1 MRTIGLAKLHLF
13 VPVLILWVFGAAPAM
28 ADDGSSIPQRE
39 DIDDKYKWRVEDI
52 YETPADWEEDF
63 TLLKSS
69 LGSFEQYRGHLG
81 DSPEVLLNCLW
92 LSDSLNIVTGN
103 LYVYAYLKLD
113 EDNRSSEFQELGGRI
128 SALSAELEQ
137 AVAFIE
143 PEILTLDPAALES
156 SLEQNQKLEIYR
168 FYLEDQMRRREH
180 ILSAREEAI
189 LALAGPLA
197 DSPRSIFTMI
207 DDADHKLGT
216 IIDSSGN
223 TIELTR
229 GRYYRIL
236 EGSDRALRRQAND
249 TVQQSWLPYMN
260 TLSATL
266 GASLQQDLFFTKARG
281 YNSCLESSLDQYNIP
296 LSVFHSLIAAV
307 NENLEPLH
315 KMTSLRKR
323 VLGYDTLFTFDLS
336 TPLLPEFEKEYTYEE
351 TAATLLAGLKP
362 MGQSYLDDLEMGL
375 NSGWIDAF
383 ENEGKG
389 SGAYSWG
396 TYTSHPYVLMNFNG
410 TLDNL
415 FTLAHEMGH
424 AMNSFYANQ
433 AEPYIYHDQSLF
445 TAEVAST
452 CNEAILMKYLLA
464 NAKSKEEKMVLL
476 NHYIRQIE
484 GTFFTQVMFSEFELA
499 VHSRIEAGEAVSVD
513 YFRQTYRDVFQKYYG
528 PDLYIGENNDMGCLK
543 LPHYYRQYYVYQYS
557 TSYAAAQ
564 ALSQK
569 IVAGDQEALQRYM
582 RFLATGSSRYPVDI
596 LKVAGVDMTGPE
608 AVRRT
613 MKLFGELVD
622 EMERLLLDES

>member
-1 MRTIGLAKLHLF
+1 MRTVALLRLPLI
-13 VPVLILWVFGAAPAM
+13 VPALVIWAFAVASAPA
-28 ADDGSSIPQRE
+28 DEDGGVPQRK

-52 YETPADWEEDF
+52 YETRADWEKDF
-63 TLLKSS
+63 VLLRSS
-69 LGSFEQYRGHLG
+69 LGSFEQYQGHLG
-81 DSPEVLLNCLW
+81 DSPETLLDCLR
-92 LSDSLNIVTGN
+92 LSDSLDIITGN

-113 EDNRSSEFQELGGRI
+113 EDNRRSKFQELGGRI
-128 SALSAELEQ
+128 SALNAELEQ

-143 PEILTLDPAALES
+143 PEILTLDPVALES
-156 SLEQNQKLEIYR
+156 SLEQNPKLELYR

-180 ILSAREEAI
+180 ILSTEEEAI

-197 DSPRSIFTMI
+197 ASPLRIFTMI
-207 DDADHKLGT
+207 DDADHNLGT
-216 IIDSSGN
+216 IVDSTGN
-223 TIELTR
+223 KIELTR

-236 EGSDRALRRQAND
+236 EGSDRELRRQAND
-249 TVQQSWLPYMN
+249 TVQQSWLQYTN

-315 KMTSLRKR
+315 KLTSLRKR

-336 TPLLPEFEKEYTYEE
+336 APFLPEFEREYTYEE
-351 TAATLLAGLKP
+351 TRATMLNGLKP
-362 MGQSYLDDLEMGL
+362 LGQPYLEDLEAGL
-375 NSGWIDAF
+375 NSGWVDAF

-389 SGAYSWG
+389 SGAYCWG

-424 AMNSFYANQ
+424 AMNSFYANRS
-433 AEPYIYHDQSLF
+433 EPYIYHDQSLF

-464 NAKSKEEKMVLL
+464 NTTSKEEKMVLL
-476 NHYIRQIE
+476 NHYIRQID

-499 VHSRIEAGEAVSVD
+499 IHERIEAGEAVSVD
-513 YFRQTYRDVFQKYYG
+513 YFRQTYRDIFQKYYG
-528 PDLYIGENNDMGCLK
+528 PDLYIGENNDLGCLK
-543 LPHYYRQYYVYQYS
+543 VPHYYRQYYVYQYA

-564 ALSQK
+564 ALSQQ
-569 IVAGDQEALQRYM
+569 IMSGDRQALERYM
-582 RFLATGSSRYPVDI
+582 QFLATGSSKYPVDI
-596 LKVAGVDMTGPE
+596 LKDAGVDMTGPE
-608 AVRRT
+608 PVRRT
-613 MKLFGELVD
+613 IELFGELVD
-622 EMERLLLDES
+622 EMERLLLSES

>member
-1 MRTIGLAKLHLF
+1 MRITVLLRLRLIVPALVIWAFTVASVLADESGG
-13 VPVLILWVFGAAPAM
+13 V
-28 ADDGSSIPQRE
+28 PQRE

-63 TLLKSS
+63 GLLKSS
-69 LGSFEQYRGHLG
+69 LGSFEQYQGHLG
-81 DSPEVLLNCLW
+81 DSPEVLLDCLR
-92 LSDSLNIVTGN
+92 LSDSLDIIAGN

-113 EDNRSSEFQELGGRI
+113 EDNRRSEFQELGGRI

-143 PEILTLDPAALES
+143 PEILTLDPAVLES
-156 SLEQNQKLEIYR
+156 NLEQNQKLALYR

-180 ILSAREEAI
+180 ILSAKEEAI

-197 DSPRSIFTMI
+197 ASPLRIFTMI

-216 IIDSSGN
+216 IVDSTGN

-236 EGSDRALRRQAND
+236 EGSDRELRRQAND
-249 TVQQSWLPYMN
+249 TVQQSWLQYIN

-296 LSVFHSLIAAV
+296 LSVFHSLIATV

-315 KMTSLRKR
+315 KLTSLRKR
-323 VLGYDTLFTFDLS
+323 ILGYDTLFTFDLS
-336 TPLLPEFEKEYTYEE
+336 APFLPEFEREYTYEE
-351 TAATLLAGLKP
+351 TRAIVLDGLKP
-362 MGQSYLDDLEMGL
+362 LGQSYLDDFEMGL
-375 NSGWIDAF
+375 NSGWVDAF

-424 AMNSFYANQ
+424 AMNSFYSNRS
-433 AEPYIYHDQSLF
+433 EPYIYNDQSLF

-464 NAKSKEEKMVLL
+464 NAESKEEKMVLL
-476 NHYIRQIE
+476 NHYIKQID

-513 YFRQTYRDVFQKYYG
+513 YFRQTYRDIFQKYYG
-528 PDLYIGENNDMGCLK
+528 PDLYIGENNDLGCLK
-543 LPHYYRQYYVYQYS
+543 LYHYYRQYYVYQYS

-564 ALSQK
+564 ALSQQ
-569 IVAGDQEALQRYM
+569 IMSGDQEALERYM
-582 RFLATGSSRYPVDI
+582 RFLATGSSKYPVDI

-608 AVRRT
+608 TVRRT
-613 MKLFGELVD
+613 IELFGELVD